1 MEKFRYYLQIGD
13 ELVGTNDSTA
23 WSQWFENFENR
34 KVDYTQINEDVYV
47 STVAL
52 GLDHSAWTDGPPKV
66 FETMA
71 FGVENEHMRRY
82 STFEDAKNGHREVV
96 EEVKA
101 HLAESDWKID
111 LDILN

>member
-1 MEKFRYYLQIGD
+1 
-13 ELVGTNDSTA
+13 
-23 WSQWFENFENR
+23 
-34 KVDYTQINEDVYV
+34 
-47 STVAL
+47 
-52 GLDHSAWTDGPPKV
+52 
-66 FETMA
+66 MA